1 MKDIM
6 GLMKQAQAM
15 QSRMQELQAELE
27 LVEVEGQSGSGA
39 VRIVMTAK
47 GVMRSVA
54 LDPSLLVPSE
64 KDMLE
69 DLIVTA
75 HEDAR
80 KKGEAVVQERMQAV
94 TAGIPLPPGMKLPCL
109 DIFHRSWRAARC
121 AFPHDEPWL
130 NASPD
135 LKSNA

>member
-27 LVEVEGQSGSGA
+27 LVEVEGQSGGGA

-47 GVMRSVA
+47 GVMSGIA
-54 LDPSLLVPSE
+54 LDPSLLVASE

-94 TAGIPLPPGMKLPCL
+94 TAGIPLPPGMKLP
-109 DIFHRSWRAARC
+109 F
-121 AFPHDEPWL
+121 
-130 NASPD
+130 
-135 LKSNA
+135 

>member
-15 QSRMQELQAELE
+15 QARMQELQAQLE
-27 LVEVEGQSGSGA
+27 LVEVEGQAGSGS
-39 VRIVMTAK
+39 VRVTLTAK
-47 GVMRSVA
+47 GVMRGIA
-54 LDPSLLVPSE
+54 IEPSLLTASE

-80 KKGEAVVQERMQAV
+80 RKGEALVQERMQAV
-94 TAGIPLPPGMKLPCL
+94 TAGIPLPPGMKLP
-109 DIFHRSWRAARC
+109 F
-121 AFPHDEPWL
+121 
-130 NASPD
+130 
-135 LKSNA
+135 